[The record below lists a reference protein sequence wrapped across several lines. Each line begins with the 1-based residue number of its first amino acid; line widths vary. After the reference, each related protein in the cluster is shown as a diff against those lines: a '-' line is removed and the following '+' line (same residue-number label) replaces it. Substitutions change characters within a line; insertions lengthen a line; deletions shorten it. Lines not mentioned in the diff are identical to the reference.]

1 MITKATPRATRE
13 FMAYCP
19 DNDTWDGQLWD
30 QLITRAYARGLEPAE
45 LDKPSFSL
53 PGGLQLWL
61 LVPIGD

>member
-1 MITKATPRATRE
+1 
-13 FMAYCP
+13 MAYCP

-45 LDKPSFSL
+45 HKPSFSL